1 MITYVTLP
9 FQIKELTNSY
19 VAVGL
24 MGAVQLI
31 PLIVFGLYGGVLA
44 DSVDRKKMVWFTE
57 FGALIAT
64 LILLINALLPQ
75 PHLILLYVVAGCFAA
90 LNGLQRPSADAILPR
105 IVGLEDL
112 PSASA
117 LMSLRWQVGVI
128 GGPAVGGIVIA
139 TFGAAS

>member
-24 MGAVQLI
+24 MGVVQLV

-44 DSVDRKKMVWFTE
+44 DSVDRKKMVWATE

-64 LILLINALLPQ
+64 LLLLINALLPNQ
-75 PHLILLYVVAGCFAA
+75 
-90 LNGLQRPSADAILPR
+90 
-105 IVGLEDL
+105 
-112 PSASA
+112 
-117 LMSLRWQVGVI
+117 I
-128 GGPAVGGIVIA
+128 GRAHV
-139 TFGAAS
+139 